1 MFVERK
7 SMVHSLCSK
16 VREKSEKREKREKRE
31 ALEDLSDY
39 MPLIHLGTQPW
50 RLTAGCYVYG

>member
-1 MFVERK
+1 
-7 SMVHSLCSK
+7 MVHSLCSK